1 MTLKRSFAIAV
12 AAMALVGSTTPSAFA
27 ASGSVTVPLVTLG
40 CERNVD
46 VWWNTEDTPPA
57 GTSGNVS
64 C

>member
-1 MTLKRSFAIAV
+1 MKLKRSFAIAV
-12 AAMALVGSTTPSAFA
+12 AGMAMVASAAPSALA
-27 ASGSVTVPLVTLG
+27 ASGSVTVPLASLG

-46 VWWNTEDTPPA
+46 VWWDTENRPPA